1 MSKQRLIAGLLRV
14 GLYFISLFWLF
25 VLLIIC
31 EFKPSSNIANFKY
44 WFFDNLI
51 TTISLIC
58 LILCS
63 VSYKVFCHISS
74 YPRGRSRKILS
85 IEDVNSEQLAF
96 LATYILP
103 LILYDYS
110 NIRSVLNIF
119 IIMAIVGFIFCKTNL
134 FYANPTLAT
143 LGYKVYKVKL
153 EGEEMQLYVVTRKSD
168 KLHTNDSVYLSKLND
183 TTYYA
188 YNCNNVKNGD
198 VK

>member
-1 MSKQRLIAGLLRV
+1 MSKQSFIAGLLRV

-44 WFFDNLI
+44 WFSDNLI
-51 TTISLIC
+51 TTTSLIC
-58 LILCS
+58 LMLCG
-63 VSYKVFCHISS
+63 VFYKVFCHISS
-74 YPRGRSRKILS
+74 YLEARTRKILS

-119 IIMAIVGFIFCKTNL
+119 IVMTAVGFIFCKTNL

-143 LGYKVYKVKL
+143 LGYRVYKVKL

-168 KLHTNDSVYLSKLND
+168 RLHINDSVYLSKLNE

-188 YNCNNVKNGD
+188 CNCNNVKNGD